1 MIDKGVIKALTT
13 FSKTKKGFVKFWED
27 IDQPIED
34 IIKPLQIDTNT
45 NIGRIFKTIRNET
58 ELFKLLSKNLNIE
71 AAYALTSRKRNEA
84 LKEIFKGHIDIILS
98 AYFCSLFGKNF
109 QSQSIWAANN
119 ILTKDEQEQAGENF
133 AARYFLT
140 YNKNSM
146 VLNDIYYSLVMI
158 KNEQEMY
165 KVKTTPQFNRILTF
179 DKNVLQRTL
188 NYYEKRRKNH
198 RNRIKIWWI
207 KDRGEECDMVFRR
220 SLSKSVTIRLW
231 NKNKF
236 QIAADV
242 KTLTIKK
249 NLSAMNLYTKK
260 NKRLMLKYLKQ
271 MLTLKSGSTNIE
283 FDQVPFSMTK
293 IEADKLLDN
302 LLQNRWNSAR
312 IIEATIINFPVTTNP
327 EIKMRAV
334 GAEGIEEALSDFG
347 RKGMNVDKNYIKN
360 MKIKYLDRYFTLK
373 LTLDGDNI
381 IFEVSGRGI
390 SNQTKNEFLKELSRV
405 SKA

>member
-1 MIDKGVIKALTT
+1 MIDKGVIKALTN
-13 FSKTKKGFVKFWED
+13 FSKTKKEFVKFWED

-34 IIKPLQIDTNT
+34 IIKPLQIETNT

-58 ELFKLLSKNLNIE
+58 ELFKLLPKNLNIE
-71 AAYALTSRKRNEA
+71 AAYALSARKRNEA

-119 ILTKDEQEQAGENF
+119 ILTKNEQEQAGENF

-165 KVKTTPQFNRILTF
+165 KVKTTPQFNGILTF

-207 KDRGEECDMVFRR
+207 KDRGEECDIVFRR

-283 FDQVPFSMTK
+283 FDQVPFLPKSESASSMP
-293 IEADKLLDN
+293 
-302 LLQNRWNSAR
+302 SAPTALILISGFVVTGKF
-312 IIEATIINFPVTTNP
+312 IIVASIILALFPLFRN
-327 EIKMRAV
+327 K
-334 GAEGIEEALSDFG
+334 
-347 RKGMNVDKNYIKN
+347 
-360 MKIKYLDRYFTLK
+360 
-373 LTLDGDNI
+373 
-381 IFEVSGRGI
+381 
-390 SNQTKNEFLKELSRV
+390 LSRSLSASILV
-405 SKA
+405 IENGT

>member
-13 FSKTKKGFVKFWED
+13 FSKTKKEFVKFWED
-27 IDQPIED
+27 IDEPIED
-34 IIKPLQIDTNT
+34 IIKLLRIDTNT

-58 ELFKLLSKNLNIE
+58 ELSQLLPKNLNID
-71 AAYALTSRKRNEA
+71 AVYALTARKRNEK
-84 LKEIFKGHIDIILS
+84 LKEIFKGHIDVILS

-119 ILTKDEQEQAGENF
+119 ILTKDEQEQTGDNF
-133 AARYFLT
+133 AAKCFLT

-158 KNEQEMY
+158 KNEQETY
-165 KVKTTPQFNRILTF
+165 KIKTTPQFSGTLAF
-179 DKNVLQRTL
+179 DKNMLQRIL
-188 NYYEKRRKNH
+188 NYYEKRRRNH
-198 RNRIKIWWI
+198 RSRIKIWWI
-207 KDRGEECDMVFRR
+207 KDRDEECDIVFRR

-249 NLSAMNLYTKK
+249 NLSTMSLYTKK
-260 NKRLMLKYLKQ
+260 NKKLMLKYLKQ
-271 MLTLKSGSTNIE
+271 MLAFKSGSTNVE
-283 FDQVPFSMTK
+283 FDQVPFYMTK
-293 IEADKLLDN
+293 IKADKLLDN
-302 LLQNRWNSAR
+302 LLRNKGNSAR

-327 EIKMRAV
+327 EVKIRAV

-347 RKGMNVDKNYIKN
+347 RKEMTVDKNYIKN
-360 MKIKYLDRYFTLK
+360 MKIKYFDRYFTLK
-373 LTLDGDNI
+373 PTLNGDNMT
-381 IFEVSGRGI
+381 FEVSGKGI
-390 SNQTKNEFLKELSRV
+390 SSQVKNEFLKELDRI
-405 SKA
+405 SKI